1 MTLEPIIN
9 PISNVNG
16 EETLKDNEDRTM
28 TTVSSPGDYRI
39 VQGKEKYT
47 EEDYQE
53 FFDNM
58 LYFTDI
64 KTPEDD
70 MSTELVFQ
78 SLVKKFSDNC
88 SVSAP
93 FDCNDIPKIHYEFPT
108 NLLPPLNSQQLIVEP
123 RLSITEYVTKQIK
136 GNHNLDL

>member
-9 PISNVNG
+9 PVSNVNG

-70 MSTELVFQ
+70 MSTELVF
-78 SLVKKFSDNC
+78 
-88 SVSAP
+88 
-93 FDCNDIPKIHYEFPT
+93 
-108 NLLPPLNSQQLIVEP
+108 
-123 RLSITEYVTKQIK
+123 
-136 GNHNLDL
+136 